1 MLMCIS
7 INFHDPFVRHFYKCL
22 QCQGVRLIAML
33 CGHVAPIVDLA
44 IGVFASFPG
53 DENIRDLSNVAQN
66 SISVNYDT
74 LFNACSHGA
83 LCV

>member
-44 IGVFASFPG
+44 IYFPTSILG
-53 DENIRDLSNVAQN
+53 KENIKDLSNVMQN
-66 SISVNYDT
+66 SKSV
-74 LFNACSHGA
+74 
-83 LCV
+83 